1 MPEMGAVKA
10 RLNQR
15 QTDSCRDKI
24 RTSHIIKK
32 LTEHIDDTVEM
43 GPTQVTAALGLLK
56 KTLPDLK
63 VTEHKGHIKLTASEM
78 DWDAGSEEQSDTS
91 A

>member
-1 MPEMGAVKA
+1 MGASRA

-32 LTEHIDDTVEM
+32 LTEHVDSKLEM
-43 GPTQVTAALGLLK
+43 APTQVTAALGLLK

-63 VTEHKGHIKLTASEM
+63 VTEHKGSIKLTASEM
-78 DWDAGSEEQSDTS
+78 DWDEGSEEQSDTG